1 MSSNKRQRTLSGS
14 RLSLPSQSSSSLL
27 STEPEPMYKSSR
39 TAEEATG
46 DRRLLCTLPPTCNPP
61 HNRPTPIANSRD
73 LEAHYGKYHAQV
85 CEQKGCGFVFPDAR
99 LLELHQTECHD
110 PLAAV
115 RKDRGDKIFACH
127 LVSCS
132 RLFQT
137 PKARRLHLIQAH
149 SYPKEYFFA
158 VTNKGVGGLL
168 KRWGDG
174 ASMIRGTW
182 KPRNN
187 KNEKDSED
195 DEMVID
201 EDEEDDSDSDEGE
214 DEESSSGGEQ
224 NEEATPKIRHHQE
237 LEELPA
243 RTVISPPRRGHG
255 AVQTAADHDVDKLA
269 NSINSLSLV
278 PPSIRFGRGGK
289 NGGFVHPEMHNP
301 QVSKFNPHTFGPRG
315 GRGRARIATAVHP
328 RAGSHSIQTGAP
340 HSSATFDVQPGI
352 RPVSR
357 GVPPRGRAGVIHVG
371 RGFRG
376 RGRGS

>member
-1 MSSNKRQRTLSGS
+1 MTFNKRQRTPPGS
-14 RLSLPSQSSSSLL
+14 RLSPSSPSLSL
-27 STEPEPMYKSSR
+27 TPEPEPMYKSSR
-39 TAEEATG
+39 IAQEASG

-73 LEAHYGKYHAQV
+73 LELHYGKYHAQV

-115 RKDRGDKIFACH
+115 RKDRGEKIFACH
-127 LVSCS
+127 LVSCP
-132 RLFQT
+132 RLFLT

-182 KPRNN
+182 KPRE
-187 KNEKDSED
+187 NEKEQKDSED
-195 DEMVID
+195 DEMAVD
-201 EDEEDDSDSDEGE
+201 EDEDDSDEGE
-214 DEESSSGGEQ
+214 DEESSDEQ
-224 NEEATPKIRHHQE
+224 NGEETPKIRHHQE
-237 LEELPA
+237 LEEIPTA
-243 RTVISPPRRGHG
+243 RSIHSPPRRGNG
-255 AVQTAADHDVDKLA
+255 KVQAAADRDMDKLA
-269 NSINSLSLV
+269 SSINSLSLV

-301 QVSKFNPHTFGPRG
+301 QVSKFSPHNFGPRG
-315 GRGRARIATAVHP
+315 GRGRGRIATAVP
-328 RAGSHSIQTGAP
+328 RTGFHHAQTGA
-340 HSSATFDVQPGI
+340 HNSSADIDFQPG
-352 RPVSR
+352 R
-357 GVPPRGRAGVIHVG
+357 GTSARGARGGAMNTRGGVINV
-371 RGFRG
+371 RGEFRG
-376 RGRGS
+376 HGRSS

>member
-14 RLSLPSQSSSSLL
+14 RLSLPSQSQSSSL
-27 STEPEPMYKSSR
+27 SPETEPMYKSSR

-127 LVSCS
+127 LVSCPK
-132 RLFQT
+132 LFQT

-182 KPRNN
+182 KPRDN
-187 KNEKDSED
+187 KTEEKDSED
-195 DEMVID
+195 DEMIID
-201 EDEEDDSDSDEGE
+201 EDEEDGDEGE
-214 DEESSSGGEQ
+214 DEESSSGDEQ
-224 NEEATPKIRHHQE
+224 NGEATPKIRHHQE
-237 LEELPA
+237 LEEIPTRA
-243 RTVISPPRRGHG
+243 AISPPRRGNG
-255 AVQTAADHDVDKLA
+255 AVQTAASHDVDKLA
-269 NSINSLSLV
+269 NSMNSLSLV

-315 GRGRARIATAVHP
+315 GRGRARIATVVP
-328 RAGSHSIQTGAP
+328 RAGSHNVHIGAP
-340 HSSATFDVQPGI
+340 HSAEVDIQPG
-352 RPVSR
+352 RGPTSR

>member
-1 MSSNKRQRTLSGS
+1 MSSNKRQRTFSGS
-14 RLSLPSQSSSSLL
+14 RLSLPSQSTSKSL
-27 STEPEPMYKSSR
+27 SPEPEPMYKSSR
-39 TAEEATG
+39 TAEETTG

-73 LEAHYGKYHAQV
+73 LELHYGKYHAQV

-127 LVSCS
+127 LVSCP

-182 KPRNN
+182 KPRDN

-201 EDEEDDSDSDEGE
+201 EDEEDSDEGE
-214 DEESSSGGEQ
+214 NEESSSGDEQ
-224 NEEATPKIRHHQE
+224 NGEATPKIRYHQE
-237 LEELPA
+237 LEEIPT
-243 RTVISPPRRGHG
+243 RTAISPRRGNG
-255 AVQTAADHDVDKLA
+255 AVQTAADHDIDKLT

-301 QVSKFNPHTFGPRG
+301 QVSKFNPHAFGPRG

-328 RAGSHSIQTGAP
+328 RAGSHNAQIGAP
-340 HSSATFDVQPGI
+340 RPSTEVDVQPVTG
-352 RPVSR
+352 PVSR
-357 GVPPRGRAGVIHVG
+357 GAPPRGRAGVIHVG

>member
-14 RLSLPSQSSSSLL
+14 RLSLPSQSQSSSL
-27 STEPEPMYKSSR
+27 SPEIEPMYKSSR
-39 TAEEATG
+39 TAQEATG
-46 DRRLLCTLPPTCNPP
+46 DRHLLCTLPPTCNPP

-85 CEQKGCGFVFPDAR
+85 CEQKGCGYVFPDAR

-127 LVSCS
+127 LVSCP

-182 KPRNN
+182 KPRDN
-187 KNEKDSED
+187 KNEGKDSED
-195 DEMVID
+195 DEMVVD
-201 EDEEDDSDSDEGE
+201 EEEEDEDSDEGE
-214 DEESSSGGEQ
+214 DEESSSGDEQ
-224 NEEATPKIRHHQE
+224 NGEATPKIRHHQE
-237 LEELPA
+237 LEEIPTA
-243 RTVISPPRRGHG
+243 RGAVSPPRRGNG
-255 AVQTAADHDVDKLA
+255 AVQTAADHDVDTLA
-269 NSINSLSLV
+269 NSMNSLQLV

-301 QVSKFNPHTFGPRG
+301 QVSKFNPHAFGPRG

-328 RAGSHSIQTGAP
+328 RAGSHNAQIGAP
-340 HSSATFDVQPGI
+340 HSSTEVDVQPG
-352 RPVSR
+352 R
-357 GVPPRGRAGVIHVG
+357 GGASPRGKGGMISIRG
-371 RGFRG
+371 GFRG

>member
-1 MSSNKRQRTLSGS
+1 MSSNKRQRTLSNS
-14 RLSLPSQSSSSLL
+14 RLSPPSQSTSL
-27 STEPEPMYKSSR
+27 SPETEPMYKSSR
-39 TAEEATG
+39 QEASG
-46 DRRLLCTLPPTCNPP
+46 DRHLLCTLPPTCNPP

-110 PLAAV
+110 PLSAV
-115 RKDRGDKIFACH
+115 RKDRGEKIFACH
-127 LVSCS
+127 LVSCP

-168 KRWGDG
+168 KRWGEG

-182 KPRNN
+182 KPRDN
-187 KNEKDSED
+187 KNEQKDSED
-195 DEMVID
+195 DEMVVD
-201 EDEEDDSDSDEGE
+201 EDEDEDSNEGE
-214 DEESSSGGEQ
+214 DEESSSEDEQ
-224 NEEATPKIRHHQE
+224 NGEATPKIRHHQE
-237 LEELPA
+237 LEEIPITRA
-243 RTVISPPRRGHG
+243 VHSPPRRGSG
-255 AVQTAADHDVDKLA
+255 AAQTAADCDVDKLA

-301 QVSKFNPHTFGPRG
+301 QVSKFNPHAFGPRG
-315 GRGRARIATAVHP
+315 GRGRARIATVVP
-328 RAGSHSIQTGAP
+328 RAGSHNAQIGAP
-340 HSSATFDVQPGI
+340 HSSQSSAEIGAAP
-352 RPVSR
+352 R
-357 GVPPRGRAGVIHVG
+357 GVPPRGRAGIINVG
-371 RGFRG
+371 KGFRG

>member
-1 MSSNKRQRTLSGS
+1 MSSNKRQRTLSNS
-14 RLSLPSQSSSSLL
+14 RLSPPSQSTSLL
-27 STEPEPMYKSSR
+27 PAEPMYKSTR
-39 TAEEATG
+39 TTQEASE
-46 DRRLLCTLPPTCNPP
+46 DRHLLCTLPPTCNPP

-115 RKDRGDKIFACH
+115 RKDRGEKIFACH
-127 LVSCS
+127 LVSCP

-137 PKARRLHLIQAH
+137 PKTRRLHLIQAH

-182 KPRNN
+182 KPRDN
-187 KNEKDSED
+187 KDEQKDSED
-195 DEMVID
+195 DEMAVD
-201 EDEEDDSDSDEGE
+201 QDEEDSEDGE
-214 DEESSSGGEQ
+214 DEESSSGDEQ
-224 NEEATPKIRHHQE
+224 NGEATPKIRHHQE
-237 LEELPA
+237 LEEIPTTRA
-243 RTVISPPRRGHG
+243 IHSPPRRGNG
-255 AVQTAADHDVDKLA
+255 TAQTAADHDVDKLV

-301 QVSKFNPHTFGPRG
+301 QVSKFNPHAFGPRG
-315 GRGRARIATAVHP
+315 GRGRARIATTVHP
-328 RAGSHSIQTGAP
+328 RAGSHNAQIGAP
-340 HSSATFDVQPGI
+340 HSSAEVDLQHERGTAP
-352 RPVSR
+352 R
-357 GVPPRGRAGVIHVG
+357 GVPPPRGGIIHVR